1 MENFNYND
9 SDKNWE
15 SYLYPNSDVLINK
28 LGIRDNAELKA
39 KDAEISFEKLVELY
53 TNPIKGEF
61 DAKHLRDIHR
71 YLFGELYSWAGE
83 YRYVN
88 MQKQTGFTDYDNIEE
103 YLSGELSMMQDE
115 FKQVNNISNFSSFL
129 ATYYAQLLTIHPF
142 REGNGRSSREF
153 LREFVAEKSKTL
165 PCGPLE
171 LDWTKFDSSVMN
183 EDIQFALTFRGV
195 IEHEFYKALVPAELD
210 DSKKM

>member
-1 MENFNYND
+1 MGNFNYND

-28 LGIRDNAELKA
+28 LGIRDHAELKA

-71 YLFGELYSWAGE
+71 YLFCDLYSWAGE
-83 YRYVN
+83 YRCVN
-88 MQKQTGFTDYDNIEE
+88 MQKQTGFTDYDNIDE
-103 YLSGELSMMQDE
+103 YLNGELNMMQEE
-115 FKQVNNISNFSSFL
+115 FKQVNNLSNFSTFL

-153 LREFVAEKSKTL
+153 LREFVAEKSKLL

-210 DSKKM
+210 DLKKM

>member
-1 MENFNYND
+1 MGNFNYND

-15 SYLYPNSDVLINK
+15 AYLYPNSDVLINK
-28 LGIRDNAELKA
+28 LGIRDHAELKA

-71 YLFGELYSWAGE
+71 YLFGDLYNWAGE
-83 YRYVN
+83 YRCVN
-88 MQKQTGFTDYDNIEE
+88 MQKQTGFTDYDNIDE
-103 YLSGELSMMQDE
+103 YLSGELNMMQEE
-115 FKQVNNISNFSSFL
+115 FKQVNNLSNFSAFL

-153 LREFVAEKSKTL
+153 LREFVAEKSKLL

-210 DSKKM
+210 DLKKM